1 MAAAFDLI
9 DENNDG
15 LLSRRELWRFIR
27 SFVSALIVLSGENF
41 LSFDIIRLADN
52 TALYVCDTVFE
63 DQNSVSFD
71 DLADWYSSTGYRV
84 SPWMELLDMSK
95 WKHLMVVQ

>member
-1 MAAAFDLI
+1 ML

-15 LLSRRELWRFIR
+15 MLSRRDLWRFIR
-27 SFVSALIVLSGENF
+27 SFVSALIVLSGENI
-41 LSFDIIRLADN
+41 LPFDIIRLADN
-52 TALYVCDTVFE
+52 TALLVCDTVFAGE
-63 DQNSVSFD
+63 NSVSFD

-95 WKHLMVVQ
+95 WKHLMTTPQ